1 MNTVPAAT
9 ANLEL
14 AMIGNCAISALIDA
28 SGRIVWACLPR
39 FDGDPVF
46 NALLSGKPYGDETI
60 KGIYDIEVEGLKR
73 SEQHYLE
80 NTPVVV
86 TRFEDNKGQILECT
100 DFAPRFN
107 RFGRRFRPMAL
118 IRQIKAVKGTPRIRI
133 RLRPTFD
140 YGSVPPTITR
150 GTNHIRY
157 VGPSLTVR
165 LTTNAPTSYILNETW
180 FNVERPLSLFLGP
193 DESLTM
199 PVDETTGSFFDAT
212 VLYWRE
218 WVRTLAV
225 PVEWQEAVIRAAI
238 TLKLC
243 WFEETGAIVAAMT
256 TSIPEAPGTERCWD
270 YRFCWLRDAYYVV
283 RALNRLGA
291 VDIMESYLS
300 YLRNLP
306 GVANGDVLQ
315 PVYRIDL
322 EARLTESVV
331 PDLAGYR
338 GNGPVRIGN
347 QAYEHQ
353 QHDVYGQVVLS
364 SAQAYFDKRLMRPM
378 TLHDFEQLEKVGAH
392 AIALHDQP
400 DASLWELRSK
410 SRVHTYSSAMCWA
423 ACERLARIAA
433 RFHLAERAAYWA
445 EHAEA
450 IRDKI
455 IKNAWSEPDQT
466 FVGSFGGHELDA
478 SLLELGDIGLVEPDD
493 DRFIKT
499 VHAVEQKLTRNGFLF
514 RYVEADDFGKPRTA
528 FNVCTFWLIDALS
541 RIGERDRAR
550 EIFLRMLG
558 LRNRSGLLS
567 EDTDPATGELWGN
580 YPQTYSLVGI
590 INCAVQLSRP
600 WRSVL

>member
-1 MNTVPAAT
+1 VNAT

-28 SGRIVWACLPR
+28 NGRIVWACLPR

-46 NALLSGKPYGDETI
+46 NALLSGKAYGDEGI
-60 KGIYDIEVEGLKR
+60 KGIYDIEVEGLK
-73 SEQHYLE
+73 SCEQHYLD

-86 TRFEDNKGQILECT
+86 TRFEDDKGQVLECT

-140 YGSVPPTITR
+140 YGSIPPTITR

-157 VGPSLTVR
+157 VSPSLTVR

-180 FNVERPLSLFLGP
+180 FNLEGPLSLFLGP

-199 PVDETTGSFFDAT
+199 PVEEATSNFLDAT
-212 VLYWRE
+212 VTYWRE
-218 WVRTLAV
+218 WVRTLSV

-306 GVANGDVLQ
+306 GVANGAVLQ

-378 TLHDFEQLEKVGAH
+378 TLHDFNQLEKVGAH

-433 RFHLAERAAYWA
+433 RFQLADRAAYWA
-445 EHAEA
+445 DHAEA
-450 IRDKI
+450 IRTKI
-455 IKNAWSEPDQT
+455 INNAWSEQDQT
-466 FVGSFGGHELDA
+466 FVGSFGGRELDA
-478 SLLELGDIGLVEPDD
+478 SLLELGDIGLLDPEDE
-493 DRFIKT
+493 RFIKT

-550 EIFLRMLG
+550 EIFLRMLS